1 MNIIAKYNFA
11 LAGAL
16 SLIVVGTTL
25 AQPGPEPEKC
35 LSLNSIKSTEIIDE
49 RHIVFH
55 MRNGDTY
62 YNQLPH
68 RCGGLRRD
76 DTIMYR
82 PTMNRLCDLDFIT
95 VLNSGG
101 FGFIQGPSCG
111 LGKFHPT
118 DEAGVA
124 LLKEQAEAQR
134 QLRNK
139 KKESE

>member
-1 MNIIAKYNFA
+1 MNIIAKSVLGG
-11 LAGAL
+11 LA
-16 SLIVVGTTL
+16 LIVASTAA

-35 LSLNSIKSTEIIDE
+35 LSLNAIKSTEIIDN

-55 MRNGDTY
+55 MRNGEVY
-62 YNQLPH
+62 YNELPH

-95 VLNSGG
+95 VLNAGG

-111 LGKFHPT
+111 LGKFHKT

-134 QLRNK
+134 QLRKQK
-139 KKESE
+139 KQSE